1 MAVICVLI
9 WLLMAVAT
17 IAITHVKY
25 SEVESV
31 ISKMTAQKQSLKQL
45 QNQKKSPI
53 QRYFDN
59 IRSMLY
65 ATKSEG
71 KFNTVLIASLAL
83 GMAGGLFGLISKN
96 LFLVPCFV
104 VAFGAIPA
112 LWVQFKY
119 LEFQRQIADQLAI
132 ALSTITASYERS
144 NNMLLAFEE
153 NLNVIEYPARRMF
166 EDFVSTAKY
175 VNPNLQSGLAK
186 MKSTVNNAI
195 FIEWCEAMINCINDS
210 NMRFVL
216 STIVSKFTRIKIV
229 ISKNNNLIKDAKRN
243 STIAAIINV
252 LLMAA
257 MIFWMPQSMGIDVNN
272 MFFNLL
278 IALDAVVLLYCV
290 ISSQIIARSISYDL

>member
-1 MAVICVLI
+1 MGMICVFI
-9 WLLMAVAT
+9 WLLLAVAI
-17 IAITHVKY
+17 IAFSRVKY
-25 SEVESV
+25 SELENV
-31 ISKMTAQKQSLKQL
+31 ISKMTDHKQTLKEM
-45 QNQKKSPI
+45 QKKKKNPI

-71 KFNTVLIASLAL
+71 KFNTVLLASLVL
-83 GMAGGLFGLISKN
+83 GLAGGLFGLMSKN
-96 LFLVPCFV
+96 LFLVPCFI

-119 LEFQRQIADQLAI
+119 IEFQRQIADQLAI

-166 EDFVSTAKY
+166 EDFVHSAKY
-175 VNPNLQSGLAK
+175 INPNLQSGLNK
-186 MKSTVNNAI
+186 MKNTINNAI
-195 FIEWCEAMINCINDS
+195 FIEWCEAMVNCINDS

-229 ISKNNNLIKDAKRN
+229 ISKNNNLIKEAKRN
-243 STIAAIINV
+243 CNIAAIINIM
-252 LLMAA
+252 LMAV
-257 MIFWMPQSMGIDVNN
+257 MIFWMPQSMGIDINN
-272 MFFNLL
+272 MFFNLM
-278 IALDAVVLLYCV
+278 IALDAVVLIYCI
-290 ISSQIIARSISYDL
+290 ISSQLISRSINYDL